1 MIPSVR
7 TARAVVVDGPR
18 AHRLV
23 SGPVAEPGAGEVR
36 VAVSAAL
43 VGPADRAV
51 YEGRTVGCPTVYPVT
66 PGREWSGTVEAV
78 GEGVTERL
86 LGRAVAGRTEPGGC
100 LTCARC
106 REGSSHLCARPP
118 GRPGP
123 GAFADVLVLPAELL
137 HTLPDGGDRPAAALL
152 GRAAVAAGAALAGAP
167 VPGERVAVHGAG
179 TLGLL
184 TVQVL
189 AASSP
194 GELVVVDRRVRR
206 LEQALGLG
214 ADRTVDPAESSVLH
228 GRCDLVVETAG
239 EPESAHGASL
249 LARPG
254 GRVVLAGRPGPG
266 ARGLDPA
273 RLASHA
279 LTVRAVPGAAPA
291 AWTHAV
297 RAFRLGRLRAEP
309 LVSHAFPLA
318 DFGAAMALSGAGQP
332 GAGAVLLRP

>member
-1 MIPSVR
+1 MPSVR

-23 SGPVAEPGAGEVR
+23 SGPVAEPAPGEVR
-36 VAVSAAL
+36 VAVAAAL
-43 VGPADRAV
+43 VDPADRAV
-51 YEGRTVGCPTVYPVT
+51 YEGRADGSPIHYPVT

-78 GEGVTERL
+78 GAGVTERL
-86 LGRAVAGRTEPGGC
+86 LGRAVAGRVEPGGC
-100 LTCARC
+100 LVCARC
-106 REGSSHLCARPP
+106 REGSSHLCARPS
-118 GRPGP
+118 GRSGP
-123 GAFADVLVLPAELL
+123 GAFADVLVLPAEHL
-137 HTLPDGGDRPAAALL
+137 HTLPDDSDRPTAALL

-167 VPGERVAVHGAG
+167 VPGERVAVHGAD

-184 TVQVL
+184 TVQLL
-189 AASSP
+189 AVSSP
-194 GELVVVDRRVRR
+194 GELVVVDRRAHR

-214 ADRTVDPAESSVLH
+214 ADRTVEPAESAVWH

-254 GRVVLAGRPGPG
+254 GRIVLAGRPGAG
-266 ARGLDPA
+266 IRGPDPT
-273 RLASHA
+273 RPASHA
-279 LTVRAVPGAAPA
+279 LTVRAAPA

-297 RAFRLGRLRAEP
+297 RAFRLGRLRAEQ

-318 DFGAAMALSGAGQP
+318 DFGAAMSPSDGGRP
-332 GAGAVLLRP
+332 RTGAVLLRP